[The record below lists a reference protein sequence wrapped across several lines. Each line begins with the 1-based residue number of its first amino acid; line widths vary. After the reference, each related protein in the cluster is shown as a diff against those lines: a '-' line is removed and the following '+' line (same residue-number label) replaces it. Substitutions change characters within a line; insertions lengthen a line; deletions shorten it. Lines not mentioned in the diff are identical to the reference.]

1 MVLLAGFSE
10 GDDVRNPSNI
20 TELKRLATEQGKV
33 CVVLRIEVQLKDMK
47 YIEIG
52 KEKRLFLQF
61 ANSYSASIVA
71 LRRLLHC
78 RRFAG

>member
-1 MVLLAGFSE
+1 M
-10 GDDVRNPSNI
+10 DDLRNPSNI

-33 CVVLRIEVQLKDMK
+33 VALTLFEVQLKDMK

-61 ANSYSASIVA
+61 ANSYSASIVN
-71 LRRLLHC
+71 LVFPLHS
-78 RRFAG
+78 RQFGV